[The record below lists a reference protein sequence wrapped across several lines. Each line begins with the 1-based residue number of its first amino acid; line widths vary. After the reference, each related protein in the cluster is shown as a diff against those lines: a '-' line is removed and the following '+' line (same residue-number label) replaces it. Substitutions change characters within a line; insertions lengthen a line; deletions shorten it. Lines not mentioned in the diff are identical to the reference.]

1 MDKTHRIIII
11 FLVLFTA
18 VSLYF
23 YIPAGK
29 NFSAGPDESQYF
41 KYATLVSQKGLS
53 ILPAFV
59 NYYGNNVKAQLSPS
73 PARMGHI
80 ILTALWVKIFGVS
93 YTALAKFS
101 FFCYLLF
108 VITCFYFSRKFFGD
122 EISYLF
128 TLLISSAP
136 LIMAMGKRALADS
149 SSNLFWALSIWTF
162 MDFLA
167 TQKKSKFLLFLA
179 VYSFSITVKESS
191 AILMIF
197 FIVFF
202 LVYKYYFKNPIS
214 DTYLLKI
221 IFLPLVITGVFY
233 IILLGGI
240 PNFLFLIK
248 SEFKMIFISVD
259 SSEYAKLYCAGP
271 WYKYLI
277 DYLLLSPITTLLF
290 LGYSGYLLVSRKW
303 DWNKMY
309 LFLYFVVIFGVFS
322 TLKYGKIAR
331 FVMDIEM
338 VIALFSILMLYEL
351 FRQRDINKQFKL
363 IFISAL
369 AIFLVNYLNFYYFF
383 CQYNIY
389 DPVTCWLLAAMRI
402 IPYK

>member
-1 MDKTHRIIII
+1 
-11 FLVLFTA
+11 
-18 VSLYF
+18 
-23 YIPAGK
+23 
-29 NFSAGPDESQYF
+29 
-41 KYATLVSQKGLS
+41 
-53 ILPAFV
+53 
-59 NYYGNNVKAQLSPS
+59 
-73 PARMGHI
+73 
-80 ILTALWVKIFGVS
+80 
-93 YTALAKFS
+93 
-101 FFCYLLF
+101 
-108 VITCFYFSRKFFGD
+108 
-122 EISYLF
+122 
-128 TLLISSAP
+128 
-136 LIMAMGKRALADS
+136 MAMGKRALADS